1 MTVAMQKYLTKF
13 APKRVGLK
21 HWPVNMLN
29 LGKKSSCWVNLRGA
43 VVKFFNNIYLSIQDD
58 YF

>member
-1 MTVAMQKYLTKF
+1 MQKYLTKF